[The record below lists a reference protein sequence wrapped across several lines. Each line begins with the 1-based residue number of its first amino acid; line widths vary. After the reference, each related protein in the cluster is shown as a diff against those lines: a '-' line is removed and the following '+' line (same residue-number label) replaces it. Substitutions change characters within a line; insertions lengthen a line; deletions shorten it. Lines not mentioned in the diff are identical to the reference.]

1 MRRKIVAANWK
12 MNLNLAEAVH
22 LAKDVR
28 ASESH
33 YQCEIILFPSFV
45 FLNDVAKELN
55 GSTIA
60 LGAQNCSDK
69 NAGAYTGE
77 ISAQMIASSGAAY
90 VLVGHSERRLY
101 NNETNF
107 QLRDKIIQAMAA
119 GLNVIFCCGE
129 PLAIRGEN
137 RENEFV
143 SRQLQETLFGLSAEQ
158 MKHIVIAYEPVWAIG
173 TGLNA
178 TPLQAQDMHA
188 YIRNQ
193 IAEKFGANHAAHL
206 SILYGGSC
214 KPDNAAELF
223 ACPDV
228 DGGLIGGASLDANN
242 FKAIIAAI

>member
-12 MNLNLAEAVH
+12 MNLTLPEAVH
-22 LAKDVR
+22 LAKEVR
-28 ASESH
+28 ASESK
-33 YQCEIILFPSFV
+33 YQCEVILFPSFV
-45 FLNDVAKELN
+45 YLQSVAAELK

-60 LGAQNCSDK
+60 MGAQNCSDK

-77 ISAQMIASSGAAY
+77 ISAPMISSMGASY
-90 VLVGHSERRLY
+90 VLIGHSERRNLY
-101 NNETNF
+101 HETNP
-107 QLRDKIIQAMAA
+107 QLRDKLIQALAA
-119 GLNVIFCCGE
+119 GLNIIFCCGE
-129 PLAIRGEN
+129 PLSVRGEN

-143 SRQLQETLFGLSAEQ
+143 SRQLHEALFALSPEQ

-188 YIRNQ
+188 YIRAQ
-193 IAEKFGANHAAHL
+193 MAEKFGGDAAARL

-214 KPDNAAELF
+214 KADNAAELF

-228 DGGLIGGASLDANN
+228 DGGLIGGASLSPNE
-242 FKAIIAAI
+242 FKAIIAAV